1 MLEYAATERSIN
13 QDIGSASVTV
23 TDVDQQNFLSNTMQK
38 FVKEKEN
45 LIYTLKYLLQKQKI

>member
-13 QDIGSASVTV
+13 QDTGSASVTV

-45 LIYTLKYLLQKQKI
+45 LI

>member
-45 LIYTLKYLLQKQKI
+45 LI